1 MRLNDATHSNYFRF
15 WYTQHIK
22 PFQLCFLPFFGC
34 ANRTE
39 SASLIVG
46 DNNLDDDVG
55 RSDTKETNSELVISD
70 VTNHRW
76 RKCAAL
82 KESETDIT
90 TQEEFYK
97 FDFQVNETQIP
108 LQFNFDIPAVFFVP
122 PNCSHIS
129 DC

>member
-1 MRLNDATHSNYFRF
+1 M
-15 WYTQHIK
+15 
-22 PFQLCFLPFFGC
+22 
-34 ANRTE
+34 
-39 SASLIVG
+39 IVG

-55 RSDTKETNSELVISD
+55 RSDTKDTNSELVISD

-108 LQFNFDIPAVFFVP
+108 LQFNFDIPARFLRTT
-122 PNCSHIS
+122 
-129 DC
+129 